1 MMENIGYNEDYDQK
15 GLELLKELIS
25 KGKKK
30 GNRTLRFIFSLKI
43 KILIKIVLYLLL
55 FSKKLESKMKKNL
68 LLIPVAILLGACS
81 ANPNSSLP
89 STEAS
94 STPSTRDV
102 VLSNESTNTTQTLAK
117 DGLST
122 FLASIGKN
130 STVNATVKE
139 EGEKTTS
146 FTTVY
151 DANGIATYE
160 NGTFVSGTTST
171 PQGIVEFIKTG
182 NSYKI
187 AAVDSP
193 VNDPKLIYGALFCSP
208 YDLVSLGESVWNDD
222 LTSNNED
229 LFHVI
234 SGLANL
240 YSYQDY
246 LKYESSTVT
255 LTLGEEAKLE
265 GTLSFDIIFETFTV
279 DYSLTIEDIG
289 TSVSD
294 ELNKFNANPATIVA
308 KTAYSA
314 EVLSF
319 LGSATL
325 PFIGFGYGLHE
336 DLDTEDGTLSLTD
349 VTTEEGIF
357 TKFVAA
363 LDTSIWIKDTET
375 SDEENGYLAYAT
387 DDGTYLLDITF
398 SSDTKL
404 GGLGIYPNGHFQ
416 VDVSRFA

>member
-1 MMENIGYNEDYDQK
+1 M
-15 GLELLKELIS
+15 
-25 KGKKK
+25 
-30 GNRTLRFIFSLKI
+30 
-43 KILIKIVLYLLL
+43 
-55 FSKKLESKMKKNL
+55 
-68 LLIPVAILLGACS
+68 
-81 ANPNSSLP
+81 P

-117 DGLST
+117 KGLST

-130 STVNATVKE
+130 STVKATVKE
-139 EGEKTTS
+139 DGETTS

-171 PQGIVEFIKTG
+171 PQGIVNFIKTG
-182 NSYKI
+182 NSYEI

-240 YSYQDY
+240 YSYQDF

-279 DYSLTIEDIG
+279 DYSLTVSVKDIH
-289 TSVSD
+289 S
-294 ELNKFNANPATIVA
+294 
-308 KTAYSA
+308 
-314 EVLSF
+314 
-319 LGSATL
+319 
-325 PFIGFGYGLHE
+325 
-336 DLDTEDGTLSLTD
+336 
-349 VTTEEGIF
+349 
-357 TKFVAA
+357 
-363 LDTSIWIKDTET
+363 
-375 SDEENGYLAYAT
+375 
-387 DDGTYLLDITF
+387 
-398 SSDTKL
+398 
-404 GGLGIYPNGHFQ
+404 
-416 VDVSRFA
+416 

>member
-1 MMENIGYNEDYDQK
+1 MNETISS
-15 GLELLKELIS
+15 LK
-25 KGKKK
+25 
-30 GNRTLRFIFSLKI
+30 NKI
-43 KILIKIVLYLLL
+43 KILIKIVLLL
-55 FSKKLESKMKKNL
+55 FSKKLENKMKNNL

-94 STPSTRDV
+94 STPSTGVV

-117 DGLST
+117 EGLST

-139 EGEKTTS
+139 DGETTS

-151 DANGIATYE
+151 DSNGIATYE
-160 NGTFVSGTTST
+160 NGTFISGTTST
-171 PQGIVEFIKTG
+171 SQGIVEFIKTG
-182 NSYKI
+182 NSYEI

-193 VNDPKLIYGALFCSP
+193 VNNLELIYGALFCSP
-208 YDLVSLGESVWNDD
+208 YDLVSLGESIWNDD

-246 LKYESSTVT
+246 LKCESSTVT

-265 GTLSFDIIFETFTV
+265 GTLSFDVIFETFTV
-279 DYSLTIEDIG
+279 EYSLTIEDIG

-294 ELNKFNANPATIVA
+294 ELNEFNANPATIVA

-325 PFIGFGYGLHE
+325 PFIGFGYGLYE

-349 VTTEEGIF
+349 VTAEEGIF

-387 DDGTYLLDITF
+387 ADGNYLLDITF
-398 SSDTKL
+398 SSDAKL

-416 VDVSRFA
+416 VDVSCFA

>member
-1 MMENIGYNEDYDQK
+1 MFEKSTSFSGSYESPGVRNLKMNET
-15 GLELLKELIS
+15 IS
-25 KGKKK
+25 
-30 GNRTLRFIFSLKI
+30 SL
-43 KILIKIVLYLLL
+43 KILIKIVLYFLL
-55 FSKKLESKMKKNL
+55 FSKKLENKMKKNL

-81 ANPNSSLP
+81 ANPKSSLP

-102 VLSNESTNTTQTLAK
+102 VLSNESTNTTQTSAK

-139 EGEKTTS
+139 DGETTS

-182 NSYKI
+182 NSYEI

-208 YDLVSLGESVWNDD
+208 YDLASLGESVWNDD

-294 ELNKFNANPATIVA
+294 ELNEFNANPATIVA

-349 VTTEEGIF
+349 VTAEEGIF

-387 DDGTYLLDITF
+387 DDGNYLLDITF
-398 SSDTKL
+398 SSDAKL

-416 VDVSRFA
+416 VDVTRLA

>member
-1 MMENIGYNEDYDQK
+1 MFEKSTSFSGSYESPGVRNLKMNET
-15 GLELLKELIS
+15 IS
-25 KGKKK
+25 
-30 GNRTLRFIFSLKI
+30 SL
-43 KILIKIVLYLLL
+43 KILIKIVLYFLL
-55 FSKKLESKMKKNL
+55 FSKKLENKMKKNL

-81 ANPNSSLP
+81 ANPKSSLP
-89 STEAS
+89 SSEAS

-102 VLSNESTNTTQTLAK
+102 VLSNESTNTTQTSAK

-139 EGEKTTS
+139 DGETTS

-182 NSYKI
+182 NSYEI

-325 PFIGFGYGLHE
+325 PFIGFGYGLYE

-349 VTTEEGIF
+349 VTAEEGIF

-387 DDGTYLLDITF
+387 DDGNYLLDITF
-398 SSDTKL
+398 SSDAKL

-416 VDVSRFA
+416 VDVTHLA

>member
-1 MMENIGYNEDYDQK
+1 MFEKSTSFSGSYESPGVRNLKMNET
-15 GLELLKELIS
+15 IS
-25 KGKKK
+25 
-30 GNRTLRFIFSLKI
+30 SL
-43 KILIKIVLYLLL
+43 KILIKIVLYFLL
-55 FSKKLESKMKKNL
+55 FSKKLENKMKKNL

-81 ANPNSSLP
+81 PNPNSSLP

-94 STPSTRDV
+94 STPSTGDI

-117 DGLST
+117 KGLST

-139 EGEKTTS
+139 DGETTS

-349 VTTEEGIF
+349 VTAEEGIF

-375 SDEENGYLAYAT
+375 SDEENGYLAYTT
-387 DDGTYLLDITF
+387 DDGNYLLDITF
-398 SSDTKL
+398 SSDAKL

-416 VDVSRFA
+416 VDVTRLA

>member
-1 MMENIGYNEDYDQK
+1 M
-15 GLELLKELIS
+15 
-25 KGKKK
+25 
-30 GNRTLRFIFSLKI
+30 
-43 KILIKIVLYLLL
+43 
-55 FSKKLESKMKKNL
+55 
-68 LLIPVAILLGACS
+68 
-81 ANPNSSLP
+81 P

-117 DGLST
+117 KGLST

-139 EGEKTTS
+139 DGETTS

-160 NGTFVSGTTST
+160 NGTFVSGTTFT

-182 NSYKI
+182 NSYEI

-294 ELNKFNANPATIVA
+294 ELNEFNANPATIVA

-349 VTTEEGIF
+349 VTAEEGIF

-398 SSDTKL
+398 SSDAKL

-416 VDVSRFA
+416 VDVSCFANQD

>member
-1 MMENIGYNEDYDQK
+1 M
-15 GLELLKELIS
+15 
-25 KGKKK
+25 
-30 GNRTLRFIFSLKI
+30 
-43 KILIKIVLYLLL
+43 LYLLL
-55 FSKKLESKMKKNL
+55 LSKKLESKIKSNLL
-68 LLIPVAILLGACS
+68 LLIPIAILLGACS

-94 STPSTRDV
+94 STPSTGDV
-102 VLSNESTNTTQTLAK
+102 VLSNESTNTTQTSAK
-117 DGLST
+117 KGLST

-139 EGEKTTS
+139 DGETTS

-160 NGTFVSGTTST
+160 NGTFISGTTST

-182 NSYKI
+182 NSYEI

-193 VNDPKLIYGALFCSP
+193 VNDSELIYRALFNSP

-265 GTLSFDIIFETFTV
+265 GTLSFDVIFETFTV

-294 ELNKFNANPATIVA
+294 ELNEFNANPATIVA

-325 PFIGFGYGLHE
+325 PFIGFGYGLNE

-349 VTTEEGIF
+349 VTAEEGIF

-387 DDGTYLLDITF
+387 ADGNYLLDITF
-398 SSDTKL
+398 SSDAKL

-416 VDVSRFA
+416 VDVSCLA

>member
-1 MMENIGYNEDYDQK
+1 
-15 GLELLKELIS
+15 
-25 KGKKK
+25 
-30 GNRTLRFIFSLKI
+30 
-43 KILIKIVLYLLL
+43 
-55 FSKKLESKMKKNL
+55 MKNNL

-81 ANPNSSLP
+81 ANPN
-89 STEAS
+89 T
-94 STPSTRDV
+94 STPSTETNSTPSTGDV
-102 VLSNESTNTTQTLAK
+102 VLSDESTNTTQTLAK
-117 DGLST
+117 EGLST

-139 EGEKTTS
+139 DGETTS

-151 DANGIATYE
+151 DASGIATYE

-182 NSYKI
+182 NSYEI

-193 VNDPKLIYGALFCSP
+193 VNNPELIYGALFYSP
-208 YDLVSLGESVWNDD
+208 YDLVSLGESIWNDD

-229 LFHVI
+229 LFYVI

-246 LKYESSTVT
+246 LDYESSTVT

-265 GTLSFDIIFETFTV
+265 GTLSFDVIFETFTV
-279 DYSLTIEDIG
+279 EYSLSIEDIG

-294 ELNKFNANPATIVA
+294 ELNEFNANPATIVA

-314 EVLSF
+314 EVLAF
-319 LGSATL
+319 LGSNTL
-325 PFIGFGYGLHE
+325 PFVGFGYGLYE
-336 DLDTEDGTLSLTD
+336 GLDVEYGTLSLTD
-349 VTTEEGIF
+349 VTAEEGIF
-357 TKFVAA
+357 ATFAAA
-363 LDTSIWIKDTET
+363 LNTSIWIKDTES

-387 DDGTYLLDITF
+387 ADESYLLDITF
-398 SSDTKL
+398 SSDAEL
-404 GGLGIYPNGHFQ
+404 GGLGIYPNGYFQ
-416 VDVSRFA
+416 VDVSCFAE

>member
-1 MMENIGYNEDYDQK
+1 MFEKSTSFSGSYESPGVRNLKMNET
-15 GLELLKELIS
+15 IS
-25 KGKKK
+25 
-30 GNRTLRFIFSLKI
+30 SL
-43 KILIKIVLYLLL
+43 KILIKIVLYFLL
-55 FSKKLESKMKKNL
+55 FSKKLENKMKKNL

-81 ANPNSSLP
+81 PNPNSSLP

-94 STPSTRDV
+94 STPSTGDI

-117 DGLST
+117 KGLST

-139 EGEKTTS
+139 DGETTS

-208 YDLVSLGESVWNDD
+208 YDLVSLGEPVWNDD

-349 VTTEEGIF
+349 VTAEEGIF

-387 DDGTYLLDITF
+387 DDGNYLLDITF
-398 SSDTKL
+398 SSDAKL

-416 VDVSRFA
+416 VDVTRLA

>member
-1 MMENIGYNEDYDQK
+1 M
-15 GLELLKELIS
+15 
-25 KGKKK
+25 
-30 GNRTLRFIFSLKI
+30 
-43 KILIKIVLYLLL
+43 LYFLL
-55 FSKKLESKMKKNL
+55 FSKKLENKMKKNL

-81 ANPNSSLP
+81 ANPKSSLP

-117 DGLST
+117 KGLST

-139 EGEKTTS
+139 DGETTS

-294 ELNKFNANPATIVA
+294 ELNEFNANPATIVA

-349 VTTEEGIF
+349 VTAEEGIF

-387 DDGTYLLDITF
+387 DDGNYLLDITF
-398 SSDTKL
+398 SSDAKL

-416 VDVSRFA
+416 VDVTRLA

>member
-1 MMENIGYNEDYDQK
+1 M
-15 GLELLKELIS
+15 
-25 KGKKK
+25 
-30 GNRTLRFIFSLKI
+30 
-43 KILIKIVLYLLL
+43 LYLLL
-55 FSKKLESKMKKNL
+55 FSKKLESKIKSNLL
-68 LLIPVAILLGACS
+68 LLIPIAILLGACS

-94 STPSTRDV
+94 STPSTGDV
-102 VLSNESTNTTQTLAK
+102 VLSNESTNTTQTSAK
-117 DGLST
+117 KGLST

-139 EGEKTTS
+139 DGETTS

-160 NGTFVSGTTST
+160 NGTFISGTTST

-182 NSYKI
+182 NSYEI
-187 AAVDSP
+187 ATVDSP
-193 VNDPKLIYGALFCSP
+193 VNDPELIYGALFNSP

-265 GTLSFDIIFETFTV
+265 GTLSFDVIFETFTV

-294 ELNKFNANPATIVA
+294 ELNEFNANPATIVA

-325 PFIGFGYGLHE
+325 PFIGFGYGLNE

-349 VTTEEGIF
+349 VTAEEGIF

-387 DDGTYLLDITF
+387 ADGNYLLDITF
-398 SSDTKL
+398 SSDAKL

-416 VDVSRFA
+416 VDVSCLA

>member
-1 MMENIGYNEDYDQK
+1 MSETISS
-15 GLELLKELIS
+15 LK
-25 KGKKK
+25 
-30 GNRTLRFIFSLKI
+30 NKI

-68 LLIPVAILLGACS
+68 LLIPAAILLGACS

-94 STPSTRDV
+94 STPSV
-102 VLSNESTNTTQTLAK
+102 VLSNESTNTTQTSAK
-117 DGLST
+117 EGLST

-139 EGEKTTS
+139 DGETTS

-160 NGTFVSGTTST
+160 NGTFISGTTST
-171 PQGIVEFIKTG
+171 PQGIVKFIKTE
-182 NSYKI
+182 NSYEI
-187 AAVDSP
+187 AVVDSP
-193 VNDPKLIYGALFCSP
+193 VNNLELIYGALFCSP
-208 YDLVSLGESVWNDD
+208 YDLVSLGESIWNDD

-246 LKYESSTVT
+246 LKCESSTVT

-265 GTLSFDIIFETFTV
+265 GTLSFDVIFETFTV
-279 DYSLTIEDIG
+279 EYSLTIEDIG

-325 PFIGFGYGLHE
+325 PFIGFGYGLYE

-349 VTTEEGIF
+349 VTAEEGIF

-387 DDGTYLLDITF
+387 ADGNYLLDITF
-398 SSDTKL
+398 SSDAKL

-416 VDVSRFA
+416 VDVSCFA

>member
-1 MMENIGYNEDYDQK
+1 MC
-15 GLELLKELIS
+15 L
-25 KGKKK
+25 KK
-30 GNRTLRFIFSLKI
+30 GASFSGSHESRDVRNLKMNETISSLKNKI
-43 KILIKIVLYLLL
+43 KILIKIVLLL
-55 FSKKLESKMKKNL
+55 FSKKLENKMKKNL

-81 ANPNSSLP
+81 ANPKSSLP

-94 STPSTRDV
+94 STPSTGDV

-117 DGLST
+117 EGLST

-139 EGEKTTS
+139 DGETTS

-160 NGTFVSGTTST
+160 NGTFISGTTST

-182 NSYKI
+182 NSYEI

-193 VNDPKLIYGALFCSP
+193 VNDPELIYGTLFCSP
-208 YDLVSLGESVWNDD
+208 YDLVSLGESIWDDD

-265 GTLSFDIIFETFTV
+265 GTLSFDVIFETFTV
-279 DYSLTIEDIG
+279 EYSLTIEDIG

-294 ELNKFNANPATIVA
+294 ELNEFNANPATKVA

-349 VTTEEGIF
+349 VTAEEGIF

-375 SDEENGYLAYAT
+375 SNEEKGYLAYAT
-387 DDGTYLLDITF
+387 ADGNYLLDITF
-398 SSDTKL
+398 SSDAKL
-404 GGLGIYPNGHFQ
+404 GGLGIYPNGYFR
-416 VDVSRFA
+416 VDVYCLA

>member
-1 MMENIGYNEDYDQK
+1 M
-15 GLELLKELIS
+15 
-25 KGKKK
+25 
-30 GNRTLRFIFSLKI
+30 
-43 KILIKIVLYLLL
+43 LYLLL
-55 FSKKLESKMKKNL
+55 FSKKLENKMKSNLL
-68 LLIPVAILLGACS
+68 LLIPIAILLGACS

-89 STEAS
+89 STKVS
-94 STPSTRDV
+94 STPSTGDV
-102 VLSNESTNTTQTLAK
+102 VLSNESTNTTQNLAK
-117 DGLST
+117 EGLST

-130 STVNATVKE
+130 STVNATVKEE

-160 NGTFVSGTTST
+160 NGTFISGTTST

-182 NSYKI
+182 NSYEI

-193 VNDPKLIYGALFCSP
+193 VNNPKLIYGALFCSP

-294 ELNKFNANPATIVA
+294 ELNEFNANPATIVA

-349 VTTEEGIF
+349 VTAEKGIF

-387 DDGTYLLDITF
+387 ADGNYLLDITF
-398 SSDTKL
+398 SSDAKL

-416 VDVSRFA
+416 VDVSCFA

>member
-1 MMENIGYNEDYDQK
+1 
-15 GLELLKELIS
+15 
-25 KGKKK
+25 
-30 GNRTLRFIFSLKI
+30 
-43 KILIKIVLYLLL
+43 
-55 FSKKLESKMKKNL
+55 MKSNLL
-68 LLIPVAILLGACS
+68 LLIPIAILLGACS

-94 STPSTRDV
+94 STPSTGDV
-102 VLSNESTNTTQTLAK
+102 VLSNESTNTTQTSAK
-117 DGLST
+117 EGLST

-160 NGTFVSGTTST
+160 NGTFINGTTST
-171 PQGIVEFIKTG
+171 SQGIVEFIKTG
-182 NSYKI
+182 NSYEI

-193 VNDPKLIYGALFCSP
+193 VNDPELIYGALFHSP

-265 GTLSFDIIFETFTV
+265 GTLSFDVIFETFTV
-279 DYSLTIEDIG
+279 EYSLTIEDIG

-294 ELNKFNANPATIVA
+294 ELNEFNANPATIVA
-308 KTAYSA
+308 KNAYSA

-349 VTTEEGIF
+349 ATAEEGIF

-387 DDGTYLLDITF
+387 ADGNYLLDITF
-398 SSDTKL
+398 SSDAKL
-404 GGLGIYPNGHFQ
+404 GGLGIYPNGYFQ
-416 VDVSRFA
+416 VDVSCFA

>member
-1 MMENIGYNEDYDQK
+1 MYILEFLFFSYYDSYWNNSFIPEQYKFDVTKIRSSQLYASFSGSYESPGVRNLKMNETISP
-15 GLELLKELIS
+15 LK
-25 KGKKK
+25 
-30 GNRTLRFIFSLKI
+30 NKI
-43 KILIKIVLYLLL
+43 KILIKIMLYLLL
-55 FSKKLESKMKKNL
+55 FSKKLENKMKKNL

-81 ANPNSSLP
+81 PNPNSSLP

-94 STPSTRDV
+94 STPSTGDI
-102 VLSNESTNTTQTLAK
+102 VLSNESTNTTQTLEK

-139 EGEKTTS
+139 DGETTS

-151 DANGIATYE
+151 DTNGIATYE
-160 NGTFVSGTTST
+160 NGTFINGTTST
-171 PQGIVEFIKTG
+171 PQGIVNFIKTG
-182 NSYKI
+182 NSYEI

-208 YDLVSLGESVWNDD
+208 YDLASLGESVWNDD

-240 YSYQDY
+240 YSYQDF

-294 ELNKFNANPATIVA
+294 ELNEFNANPATIVA

-336 DLDTEDGTLSLTD
+336 DLDTEDGT
-349 VTTEEGIF
+349 
-357 TKFVAA
+357 
-363 LDTSIWIKDTET
+363 
-375 SDEENGYLAYAT
+375 
-387 DDGTYLLDITF
+387 YLLDITF
-398 SSDTKL
+398 SSDAKL

-416 VDVSRFA
+416 VDVSCFANQD

>member
-1 MMENIGYNEDYDQK
+1 MFEKSASFSGSYESPGVRNLKMNETISS
-15 GLELLKELIS
+15 LK
-25 KGKKK
+25 
-30 GNRTLRFIFSLKI
+30 NKI
-43 KILIKIVLYLLL
+43 KILIKIMLYLLL
-55 FSKKLESKMKKNL
+55 FSKKLENKIKSNLL
-68 LLIPVAILLGACS
+68 LLIPIAILLGACS

-89 STEAS
+89 STEVS
-94 STPSTRDV
+94 STPSTGDV
-102 VLSNESTNTTQTLAK
+102 VLSNESTNTTQNLAK
-117 DGLST
+117 EGLST

-139 EGEKTTS
+139 DGETTS

-151 DANGIATYE
+151 DANGISTYE

-182 NSYKI
+182 NSYEI

-193 VNDPKLIYGALFCSP
+193 VNDPKLIYGDLFCSP

-279 DYSLTIEDIG
+279 DYSLAIEDIG

-294 ELNKFNANPATIVA
+294 ELNEFNANPATIVA

-349 VTTEEGIF
+349 VTAEEGIF

-387 DDGTYLLDITF
+387 ADGTYLLDITF
-398 SSDTKL
+398 SSDAKL

-416 VDVSRFA
+416 VDVSCFA

>member
-1 MMENIGYNEDYDQK
+1 MFEKSASFSGSYESPGVRNLKMNETISS
-15 GLELLKELIS
+15 LK
-25 KGKKK
+25 
-30 GNRTLRFIFSLKI
+30 NKI

-55 FSKKLESKMKKNL
+55 FSKKLENKMKKNL

-81 ANPNSSLP
+81 PNPNSSLP

-94 STPSTRDV
+94 STPSTRDI
-102 VLSNESTNTTQTLAK
+102 VLSNESTNTTQTLEK

-139 EGEKTTS
+139 DGETTS

-182 NSYKI
+182 NSYEI

-208 YDLVSLGESVWNDD
+208 YDLASLGESVWNDD

-349 VTTEEGIF
+349 VTAEEGIF

-375 SDEENGYLAYAT
+375 SDEENGYLAYVT
-387 DDGTYLLDITF
+387 DDGNYLLDITF
-398 SSDTKL
+398 SSDAKL

-416 VDVSRFA
+416 VDVTRLA

>member
-1 MMENIGYNEDYDQK
+1 MFEKSTSFSGSYESPGVRNLKMNET
-15 GLELLKELIS
+15 IS
-25 KGKKK
+25 
-30 GNRTLRFIFSLKI
+30 SL
-43 KILIKIVLYLLL
+43 KILIKIVLYFLL
-55 FSKKLESKMKKNL
+55 FSKKLENKMKKNL

-81 ANPNSSLP
+81 ANPKSSLP

-102 VLSNESTNTTQTLAK
+102 VLSNESTNTTQTSAK

-139 EGEKTTS
+139 DGETTS

-349 VTTEEGIF
+349 VTAEEGIF

-387 DDGTYLLDITF
+387 DDGNYLLDITF
-398 SSDTKL
+398 SSDAKL

-416 VDVSRFA
+416 VDVTRLA

>member
-1 MMENIGYNEDYDQK
+1 M
-15 GLELLKELIS
+15 
-25 KGKKK
+25 
-30 GNRTLRFIFSLKI
+30 
-43 KILIKIVLYLLL
+43 
-55 FSKKLESKMKKNL
+55 FSKKLENKMKSNLL
-68 LLIPVAILLGACS
+68 LLIPIAILLGACS

-94 STPSTRDV
+94 STPSTGDV
-102 VLSNESTNTTQTLAK
+102 VLSNESTNTTQTSAK
-117 DGLST
+117 KGLST

-139 EGEKTTS
+139 DGETTS

-160 NGTFVSGTTST
+160 NGTFISGTTST

-182 NSYKI
+182 NSYEI

-193 VNDPKLIYGALFCSP
+193 VNDSELIYRALFNSP

-265 GTLSFDIIFETFTV
+265 GTLSFDVIFETFTV

-294 ELNKFNANPATIVA
+294 ELNEFNANPATIVA
-308 KTAYSA
+308 KNAYSA

-325 PFIGFGYGLHE
+325 PFIGFGYGLNE

-349 VTTEEGIF
+349 VTAEEGIF

-387 DDGTYLLDITF
+387 ADGNYLLDITF
-398 SSDTKL
+398 SSDAKL

-416 VDVSRFA
+416 VDVSCLA

>member
-1 MMENIGYNEDYDQK
+1 MEN
-15 GLELLKELIS
+15 
-25 KGKKK
+25 
-30 GNRTLRFIFSLKI
+30 
-43 KILIKIVLYLLL
+43 
-55 FSKKLESKMKKNL
+55 KMKKNL

-81 ANPNSSLP
+81 ANPKSSLP

-117 DGLST
+117 KGLST

-139 EGEKTTS
+139 DGETTS

-208 YDLVSLGESVWNDD
+208 YDLVSLGESIWNDD

-279 DYSLTIEDIG
+279 EYSLTIEDIG

-387 DDGTYLLDITF
+387 ADGTYLLDITF
-398 SSDTKL
+398 SSDAKL

-416 VDVSRFA
+416 VDVTCLA

>member
-1 MMENIGYNEDYDQK
+1 MFEKSTSFSGSYESPGVRNLKMNET
-15 GLELLKELIS
+15 IS
-25 KGKKK
+25 
-30 GNRTLRFIFSLKI
+30 SL
-43 KILIKIVLYLLL
+43 KILIKIVLYFLL
-55 FSKKLESKMKKNL
+55 FSKKLENKMKKNL

-81 ANPNSSLP
+81 PNPNSSLP

-94 STPSTRDV
+94 STPSTGDI

-117 DGLST
+117 KGLST

-139 EGEKTTS
+139 DGETTS

-349 VTTEEGIF
+349 VTAEEGIF

-387 DDGTYLLDITF
+387 DDGNYLLDITF
-398 SSDTKL
+398 SSDAKL

-416 VDVSRFA
+416 VDVTRLA

>member
-1 MMENIGYNEDYDQK
+1 M
-15 GLELLKELIS
+15 
-25 KGKKK
+25 
-30 GNRTLRFIFSLKI
+30 
-43 KILIKIVLYLLL
+43 LYFLL
-55 FSKKLESKMKKNL
+55 FSKKLENKMKKNL

-81 ANPNSSLP
+81 PNPNSSLP

-94 STPSTRDV
+94 STPSTGDI
-102 VLSNESTNTTQTLAK
+102 VLSNESTNTTQTLEK

-139 EGEKTTS
+139 DGETTS

-182 NSYKI
+182 NSYEI

-208 YDLVSLGESVWNDD
+208 YDLASLGESVWNDD

-294 ELNKFNANPATIVA
+294 ELNEFNANPATIVA

-325 PFIGFGYGLHE
+325 PFVGFGYGLHE

-349 VTTEEGIF
+349 VTAEEGIF

-363 LDTSIWIKDTET
+363 LDTSIWIKDAET

-387 DDGTYLLDITF
+387 DDGNYMLDITF
-398 SSDTKL
+398 SSDAKL

-416 VDVSRFA
+416 VDVTRLA

>member
-1 MMENIGYNEDYDQK
+1 MFEKSTSFSGSYESPGVRDLKMNET
-15 GLELLKELIS
+15 IS
-25 KGKKK
+25 
-30 GNRTLRFIFSLKI
+30 SL
-43 KILIKIVLYLLL
+43 KILIKIVLYFLL
-55 FSKKLESKMKKNL
+55 FSKKLENKMKKNL

-81 ANPNSSLP
+81 ANPKSSLP

-102 VLSNESTNTTQTLAK
+102 VLSNESTNTTQTSAK

-139 EGEKTTS
+139 DGETTS

-308 KTAYSA
+308 KNAYSA

-349 VTTEEGIF
+349 VTAEEGIF

-387 DDGTYLLDITF
+387 DDGNYLLDITF
-398 SSDTKL
+398 SSDAKL

-416 VDVSRFA
+416 VDVTRLA

>member
-1 MMENIGYNEDYDQK
+1 MCYICYC
-15 GLELLKELIS
+15 S
-25 KGKKK
+25 A
-30 GNRTLRFIFSLKI
+30 
-43 KILIKIVLYLLL
+43 
-55 FSKKLESKMKKNL
+55 KKLESKMKSNLL
-68 LLIPVAILLGACS
+68 LLIPIAILLGACS

-94 STPSTRDV
+94 STPSTGDV
-102 VLSNESTNTTQTLAK
+102 VLSNESTNTTQTSAK
-117 DGLST
+117 KGLST

-139 EGEKTTS
+139 DGETTS

-160 NGTFVSGTTST
+160 NGTFISGTTST

-182 NSYKI
+182 NSYEI

-193 VNDPKLIYGALFCSP
+193 VNDSELIYRALFNSP

-265 GTLSFDIIFETFTV
+265 GTLSFDVIFETFTV

-294 ELNKFNANPATIVA
+294 ELNEFNANPATIVA
-308 KTAYSA
+308 KNAYSA

-325 PFIGFGYGLHE
+325 PFIGFGYGLNE

-349 VTTEEGIF
+349 VTAEEGIF

-387 DDGTYLLDITF
+387 ADGNYLLDITF
-398 SSDTKL
+398 SSDAKL

-416 VDVSRFA
+416 VDVSCLA

>member
-1 MMENIGYNEDYDQK
+1 M
-15 GLELLKELIS
+15 
-25 KGKKK
+25 
-30 GNRTLRFIFSLKI
+30 
-43 KILIKIVLYLLL
+43 LYLLL
-55 FSKKLESKMKKNL
+55 FSKKLESKIKSNLL
-68 LLIPVAILLGACS
+68 LLIPIAILLGACS

-94 STPSTRDV
+94 STPSTGDV
-102 VLSNESTNTTQTLAK
+102 VLSNESTNTTQTSAK
-117 DGLST
+117 KGLST

-139 EGEKTTS
+139 DGETTS

-160 NGTFVSGTTST
+160 NGTFISGTTST

-182 NSYKI
+182 NSYEI

-193 VNDPKLIYGALFCSP
+193 VNDPELIYGALFNSP

-222 LTSNNED
+222 LTSNNVD

-265 GTLSFDIIFETFTV
+265 GTLSFDVIFETFTV

-294 ELNKFNANPATIVA
+294 ELNEFNANPATIVA

-325 PFIGFGYGLHE
+325 PFIGFGYDLNE

-349 VTTEEGIF
+349 VTAEEGIF

-387 DDGTYLLDITF
+387 ADGNYLLDITF
-398 SSDTKL
+398 SSDAKL

-416 VDVSRFA
+416 VDVSCLA

>member
-1 MMENIGYNEDYDQK
+1 MSETISS
-15 GLELLKELIS
+15 LK
-25 KGKKK
+25 
-30 GNRTLRFIFSLKI
+30 NKI

-68 LLIPVAILLGACS
+68 LLIPAAILLGACS

-94 STPSTRDV
+94 STPSV
-102 VLSNESTNTTQTLAK
+102 VLSNESTNTTQTSAK
-117 DGLST
+117 EGLST

-139 EGEKTTS
+139 DGETTS

-160 NGTFVSGTTST
+160 NGTFISGTTST

-182 NSYKI
+182 NSYEI

-193 VNDPKLIYGALFCSP
+193 VNNLELIYGALFCSP
-208 YDLVSLGESVWNDD
+208 YDLVSLGESIWNDD

-246 LKYESSTVT
+246 LKCESSTVT

-265 GTLSFDIIFETFTV
+265 GTLSFDVIFETFTV
-279 DYSLTIEDIG
+279 EYSLTIEDIG

-294 ELNKFNANPATIVA
+294 ELNEFNANPATIVA

-325 PFIGFGYGLHE
+325 PFIGFGYGLYE

-349 VTTEEGIF
+349 VTAEEGIF

-387 DDGTYLLDITF
+387 ADGNYLLDITF
-398 SSDTKL
+398 SSDAKL

-416 VDVSRFA
+416 VDVSCFA

>member
-1 MMENIGYNEDYDQK
+1 MFEKSASFSGSYESPGVRNLKMNETISS
-15 GLELLKELIS
+15 LK
-25 KGKKK
+25 
-30 GNRTLRFIFSLKI
+30 NKI

-55 FSKKLESKMKKNL
+55 FSKKLENKMKKNL

-81 ANPNSSLP
+81 PNPNSSLP

-102 VLSNESTNTTQTLAK
+102 VLSNESTNTTQTSAK

-139 EGEKTTS
+139 DGETTS

-289 TSVSD
+289 ISVSD

-349 VTTEEGIF
+349 VTAEEGIF
-357 TKFVAA
+357 TKFVAS

-387 DDGTYLLDITF
+387 DDGNYLLDITF
-398 SSDTKL
+398 SSDAKL

-416 VDVSRFA
+416 VDVTRLA

>member
-1 MMENIGYNEDYDQK
+1 MFEKSTSFSGSYESPGVRNLKMNET
-15 GLELLKELIS
+15 IS
-25 KGKKK
+25 
-30 GNRTLRFIFSLKI
+30 SL
-43 KILIKIVLYLLL
+43 KILIKIVLYFLL
-55 FSKKLESKMKKNL
+55 FSKKMENKMKKNL

-81 ANPNSSLP
+81 ANPKSSLP

-102 VLSNESTNTTQTLAK
+102 VLSNESTNTTQTSAK

-139 EGEKTTS
+139 DGETTS

-182 NSYKI
+182 NSYEI

-349 VTTEEGIF
+349 VTAEEGIF

-387 DDGTYLLDITF
+387 DDGNYLLDITF
-398 SSDTKL
+398 SSDAKL

-416 VDVSRFA
+416 VDVTRLA

>member
-1 MMENIGYNEDYDQK
+1 M
-15 GLELLKELIS
+15 
-25 KGKKK
+25 
-30 GNRTLRFIFSLKI
+30 
-43 KILIKIVLYLLL
+43 
-55 FSKKLESKMKKNL
+55 FSKKLESKMKSNLL
-68 LLIPVAILLGACS
+68 LLIPIAILLGACS

-94 STPSTRDV
+94 STPSTGDV
-102 VLSNESTNTTQTLAK
+102 VLSNESTNTTQTSAK
-117 DGLST
+117 KGLST

-139 EGEKTTS
+139 DGETTS

-160 NGTFVSGTTST
+160 NGTFISGTTST

-182 NSYKI
+182 NSYEI
-187 AAVDSP
+187 ATVDSP
-193 VNDPKLIYGALFCSP
+193 VNDPELIYRALFNSP

-265 GTLSFDIIFETFTV
+265 GTLSFDVIFETFTV

-294 ELNKFNANPATIVA
+294 ELNEFNANPATIVD

-325 PFIGFGYGLHE
+325 PFIGFGYGLNE

-349 VTTEEGIF
+349 VTAEEGIF

-387 DDGTYLLDITF
+387 ADGNYLLDITF
-398 SSDTKL
+398 SSDAKL

-416 VDVSRFA
+416 VDVSYLA

>member
-1 MMENIGYNEDYDQK
+1 M
-15 GLELLKELIS
+15 
-25 KGKKK
+25 
-30 GNRTLRFIFSLKI
+30 
-43 KILIKIVLYLLL
+43 
-55 FSKKLESKMKKNL
+55 FSKKLESKMKSNLL
-68 LLIPVAILLGACS
+68 LLIPIAILLGACS

-94 STPSTRDV
+94 STPSTGDV
-102 VLSNESTNTTQTLAK
+102 VLSNESTNTTQTSAK
-117 DGLST
+117 KGLST

-139 EGEKTTS
+139 DGETTS

-160 NGTFVSGTTST
+160 NGTFISGTTST

-182 NSYKI
+182 NSYEI

-193 VNDPKLIYGALFCSP
+193 VNDSELIYRALFNSP

-222 LTSNNED
+222 LTSNNVD

-265 GTLSFDIIFETFTV
+265 GILSFDVIFETFTV

-294 ELNKFNANPATIVA
+294 ELNEFNANPATIVA

-325 PFIGFGYGLHE
+325 PFIGFGYGLNE

-349 VTTEEGIF
+349 VTAEEGIF

-387 DDGTYLLDITF
+387 ADGNYLLDITF
-398 SSDTKL
+398 SSDAKL

-416 VDVSRFA
+416 VDVSCLA